1 MCLTT
6 SWTRYGTLP
15 STLSDLVDLPPYI
28 QCMIEIVAHEKF
40 YNDVA
45 HEPLYPTVP
54 KDPRTPRTSPPPAV
68 APTRTTHSG
77 GATSPSSNSGFLK
90 MFQGIFVMCHRTD
103 QHLDVIEQRMEI
115 VCRNQEIIHSQWDE
129 SLLEFPDVPV
139 YPLVTD
145 PYASLTPAELAAFGV
160 CTSYAPTSSD
170 DDDDEEE
177 EEAANDNEDMEDD
190 D

>member
-1 MCLTT
+1 
-6 SWTRYGTLP
+6 
-15 STLSDLVDLPPYI
+15 
-28 QCMIEIVAHEKF
+28 MIEIVAHEKF